1 MLKKVWKKQR
11 WLKDR
16 PRLPEKLSLDI
27 KITQHTLLTS
37 AISVKLVVME
47 Q

>member
-1 MLKKVWKKQR
+1 MVATLWLMLQ
-11 WLKDR
+11 
-16 PRLPEKLSLDI
+16 PEKLSLDI

-37 AISVKLVVME
+37 AISAKLVVME